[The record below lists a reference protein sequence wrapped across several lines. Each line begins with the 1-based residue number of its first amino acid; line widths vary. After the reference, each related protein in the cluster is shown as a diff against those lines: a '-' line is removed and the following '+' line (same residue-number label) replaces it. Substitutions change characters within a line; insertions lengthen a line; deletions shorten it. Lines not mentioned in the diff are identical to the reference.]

1 MKIEQME
8 FERHRT
14 NLIEWLY
21 LGKPETG
28 FETDAA
34 VLLLGEKETLQ
45 PFETLLKSRVKT
57 ISYKLDDGSYDYV
70 IVPRLTKKILRP
82 FEGSI
87 LKMIQTLT
95 ATWLNSGGRI
105 VIGMEN
111 ANEIERLA
119 GARRD
124 ETCRYVTYTE
134 LKKLREALFQEYV
147 LCKEQLYF
155 PLPEA
160 DMPLSIYSEQYWPKK
175 EDEDGRIGALCAE
188 GVFAQL
194 APSYLLVFQ
203 PDGTA
208 GVVKKDYR
216 GYTPVFVKY
225 NSSRKPEY
233 AQKTM
238 ISLDREGKRHV
249 VKQALTREANA
260 HIESLVEKAELVK
273 RGNQAIKVL
282 EPEAIRKAAGA
293 GERCSA
299 IVYPFIPGQ
308 PLSKLLA
315 EMIQDGKAPVE
326 ALRQSMDMIIG
337 QREGTLSVANLDCL
351 FSNVLVYQDQPT
363 LIDCE
368 WVVQEP
374 TEVRFLQYR
383 MLKYWYEAYRDMM
396 EYEDIYAFFR
406 EFGMEEMQI
415 SRYDMK
421 ETAFQLM
428 VHGDGEK
435 TNIAAYYD
443 SKMTLPKAERLK
455 TELSEAR
462 SWIERLKEEIKDQDV
477 SLKKER
483 ELNRLTN
490 VHVSNLE
497 AIIGIHTR
505 DIGNLQGELAYY
517 QAHQSLGSKLSRHID
532 EKLSEQFPKG
542 SRKRKILGY
551 AARSLRHPIQYGR
564 MYASEEGRN
573 LIQGDF
579 NIGSGYLESGRLHF
593 PYAENPMVSIVIPCY
608 NQIHYTYNCLKSIFK
623 NTDFEAT
630 PYEIIIA
637 DDVSTDATKELH
649 LYADNLVLARNEVN
663 QGFLKNCNQ
672 AAARARG
679 RYIFFL
685 NNDTTVEPDWL
696 SPLVEL
702 IERDESIGMVGSKL
716 IYPDGRLQEAGGII
730 WSDASGWNY
739 GRLQDPTE
747 PQFNYVKDV
756 DYISGAA
763 IMISK
768 QLWDEIGGFDE
779 RFAPAYC
786 EDSDLA
792 FEVRR
797 HGKRVVYQPKSVI
810 VHYEGVSNGTDVEG
824 SGLKRYQKVNQ
835 EKFREKWAE
844 ELKKQSVN
852 TGSPNPFKARERS
865 QNKPCVLVIDHYVPT
880 WDKDAGSK
888 TTYQYIKMLIG
899 KGYQVK
905 FLGDNFLH
913 EEPYSSTLEQ
923 MGVEILYGPKLQSGI
938 WDWIKENKEMIDIA
952 YLNRPHITVKYIDF
966 LKENTE
972 IKCIYYGHD
981 LHFLREMREYRL
993 TGDEQKK
1000 KDSEYWKNIELS
1012 VMRKADVSYYP
1023 SQVEV
1028 NAIHELDSSIPVKAI
1043 TAYVFDE
1050 PVQPDENF
1058 ALREGLLFVGGFAH
1072 PPNKDAVLWFAD
1084 HIFPK
1089 IRAKLPEVRF
1099 HIVGSKADEEVLALG
1114 KRKGIRVLGFVSDE
1128 ELARQYQRNRLV
1140 VVPLRY
1146 GAGVKGKVVEA
1157 LYNGAPIVTTSC
1169 GAEGIPEVE
1178 QVLRIEDEV
1187 AAFADCVTKLYK
1199 DEASLRQMSQAAC
1212 AYIEAHFSVEGAWRI
1227 IEPDF
1232 RVTRDEISE

>member
-1 MKIEQME
+1 MS
-8 FERHRT
+8 FERHKT

-21 LGKPETG
+21 LGNPVSG
-28 FETDAA
+28 FEADAA
-34 VLLLGEKETLQ
+34 VLLLGEKDYVK
-45 PFETLLKSRVKT
+45 PFEELLKHRVGS
-57 ISYKLDDGSYDYV
+57 ISGKLDDGSYDY
-70 IVPRLTKKILRP
+70 IIIPKLSRKILRT
-82 FEGSI
+82 FENSMQNMMEV
-87 LKMIQTLT
+87 L
-95 ATWLNSGGRI
+95 ANTWLNPGGKI
-105 VIGMEN
+105 ILGMEN
-111 ANEIERLA
+111 VNELDRLS
-119 GARRD
+119 GRSRD
-124 ETCRYVTYTE
+124 EALYYVSYTE
-134 LKKLREALFQEYV
+134 IRKLKEQLFKSFV

-175 EDEDGRIGALCAE
+175 EDEDSRIAALCAE

-203 PDGTA
+203 PDGTK
-208 GVVKKDYR
+208 GPLKKDYR

-225 NSSRKPEY
+225 NSSRKPAY

-238 ISLDREGKRHV
+238 ISVDSEGKRHV
-249 VKQALTREANA
+249 IKQALTKEANT

-273 RGNQAIKVL
+273 RSNTAVEVL
-282 EPEAIRKAAGA
+282 EPEAIRKAGGA
-293 GERCSA
+293 GEQCSA
-299 IVYPFIPGQ
+299 IVYPFIAGQ

-315 EMIQDGKAPVE
+315 DRITGRKAPIE
-326 ALRQSMDMIIG
+326 DLKQSMDMVIG
-337 QREGTLSVANLDCL
+337 QQEGVLETANLDCL
-351 FSNVLVYQDQPT
+351 FSNVLVNQNVPV

-368 WVVQEP
+368 WVIQEP

-383 MLKYWYEAYRDMM
+383 ILKYWYESYRDLMD
-396 EYEDIYAFFR
+396 YEDLYSFLQL
-406 EFGMEEMQI
+406 FGMDEI
-415 SRYDMK
+415 AARRFDLK
-421 ETAFQLM
+421 EAAFQKR
-428 VHGDGEK
+428 VHGEGEK
-435 TNIAAYYD
+435 SNIAAYYD
-443 SKMTLPKAERLK
+443 SKMTLTKAEQLK
-455 TELSEAR
+455 QELAEAR
-462 SWIERLKEEIKDQDV
+462 NWIEHLKEEISDQDV

-505 DIGNLQGELAYY
+505 DIGNLQAELAYY
-517 QAHQSLGSKLSRHID
+517 KAHQSLRSRVAKGLD

-542 SRKRKILGY
+542 SRKRKTLGY
-551 AARSLRHPIQYGR
+551 VVRSLRHPIQYGK
-564 MYASEEGRN
+564 MYASDTGRN
-573 LIQGDF
+573 LIEGDF
-579 NIGSGYLESGRLHF
+579 NIGSGYLESGKLHF
-593 PYAENPMVSIVIPCY
+593 RYAEHPLVSIVIPCY
-608 NQIHYTYNCLKSIFK
+608 NQVHYTYNCLKSIYQ
-623 NTDFEAT
+623 NTDFDET

-637 DDVSTDATKELH
+637 DDVSQDATKDLDR
-649 LYADNLVLARNEVN
+649 YADHLVLARNEVN

-679 RYIFFL
+679 SYIFFL

-696 SPLVEL
+696 PPLL
-702 IERDESIGMVGSKL
+702 ALMRRDESIGMVGSKL

-739 GRLQDPTE
+739 GRLQNPDA

-768 QLWDEIGGFDE
+768 ELWQEIGGFDE

-792 FEVRR
+792 FEVRK
-797 HGKRVVYQPKSVI
+797 HGKRVVYQPKSVV

-824 SGLKRYQKVNQ
+824 TGLKRYQKVNQ

-852 TGSPNPFKARERS
+852 TGNPNPFKARERS

-888 TTYQYIKMLIG
+888 TTYQYIRMFLQ

-913 EEPYSSTLEQ
+913 EEPYSTELEQ
-923 MGVEILYGPKLQSGI
+923 MGVEILYGAEMQAGI
-938 WDWIKENKEMIDIA
+938 WDWLKENQDMIDIA
-952 YLNRPHITVKYIDF
+952 YLNRPHITVKYLDF
-966 LKENTE
+966 LKENTK

-993 TGDEQKK
+993 TGDEKKK
-1000 KDSEYWKNIELS
+1000 KDAEYWKNVELS
-1012 VMRKADVSYYP
+1012 VMRRADISYYP
-1023 SQVEV
+1023 SEVEV
-1028 NAIHELDSSIPVKAI
+1028 AAIHELDPSIPVKAI

-1050 PVQPDENF
+1050 KAKVERDF
-1058 ALREGLLFVGGFAH
+1058 AKREGLLFVGGFAH

-1089 IRAKLPEVRF
+1089 IRAKLPEAEF
-1099 HIVGSKADEEVLALG
+1099 YIVGSKADEEVLALG
-1114 KRKGIRVLGFVSDE
+1114 QRKGIRVLGFVSDE
-1128 ELARQYQRNRLV
+1128 ELTRLYQRCRIV

-1157 LYNGAPIVTTSC
+1157 LYHGAPIVTTSC
-1169 GAEGIPEVE
+1169 GAEGIPGVE
-1178 QVLRIEDEV
+1178 QVLKIEDQL
-1187 AAFADCVTKLYK
+1187 AGFADCVTELYRN
-1199 DEASLRQMSQAAC
+1199 EAELKRLSEAAS
-1212 AYIEAHFSVEGAWRI
+1212 AYVEAYFSVEGAWNI
-1227 IEPDF
+1227 IREDF
-1232 RVTRDEISE
+1232 EVQEETKTE